1 MLEKMLKFT
10 DLDKQTPKKEKLIR
24 EKEILKKFTM
34 NFLMKKQKSN
44 PVDVL
49 NVEYLFVKYIV
60 L

>member
-10 DLDKQTPKKEKLIR
+10 DLDKQTPKKETLRR
-24 EKEILKKFTM
+24 EKKILKKFMM

-44 PVDVL
+44 LAAVL
-49 NVEYLFVKYIV
+49 NVGYPFVKYIV

>member
-49 NVEYLFVKYIV
+49 NAEYLFVKYIV